1 MVKANGF
8 SGAMKILAEATG
20 GSEEKLTEL
29 FSSKEAI
36 TAMLAL
42 TGAQADTFS
51 EKLEKMGN
59 AAGASEEAFKK
70 QSEGVNKSGFTFEQ
84 AMVKMQVAAQKLR
97 KCCTVH

>member
-1 MVKANGF
+1 
-8 SGAMKILAEATG
+8 MKIYAEATG

-84 AMVKMQVAAQKLR
+84 AMVKAGSLPKNLEKVLHRSLIRRRRGK
-97 KCCTVH
+97 